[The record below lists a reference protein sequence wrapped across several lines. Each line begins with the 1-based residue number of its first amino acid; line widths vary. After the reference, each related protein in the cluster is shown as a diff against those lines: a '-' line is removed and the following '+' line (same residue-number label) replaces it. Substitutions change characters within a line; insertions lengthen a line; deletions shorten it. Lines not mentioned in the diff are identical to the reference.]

1 MGTCS
6 ELREHTTKASSYAMS
21 GSKYGFSEKI
31 IDGVTVKVNALI
43 INFKSPA
50 FEASLQV
57 KHLDIISDPILT
69 FLSSRE
75 YC

>member
-6 ELREHTTKASSYAMS
+6 ELREQTTSKSLSSYAMS

-43 INFKSPA
+43 INFKNPA

-57 KHLDIISDPILT
+57 DNNLKLL
-69 FLSSRE
+69 
-75 YC
+75 

>member
-6 ELREHTTKASSYAMS
+6 ELREQTTKASSYAMT

-31 IDGVTVKVNALI
+31 IDGVTVKVNSLI
-43 INFKSPA
+43 ISFKSPA

-57 KHLDIISDPILT
+57 RIYFGIYTD
-69 FLSSRE
+69 
-75 YC
+75 